1 MCGANNCYS
10 SYPRANEYKK
20 KSWSGTGGLNC
31 TDPKQLF
38 ESITKQPWELI
49 RSIKLNFRE
58 TQNKTSF
65 EGKSIAKAGNIT
77 DINFYGRCFSIIVSP
92 EIQRKGVSQMI
103 ITSKAPVTILYSTP
117 GRRVLLDWLHQ
128 AQIAR
133 QNHTRRSQMKKLLVP
148 SGFLDQKFEGNLK
161 EVGQIVPNSVRIL
174 L

>member
-38 ESITKQPWELI
+38 ESVTKQPWELI

-117 GRRVLLDWLHQ
+117 GRRVLMHQKICHVLHN
-128 AQIAR
+128 AVNYTPI
-133 QNHTRRSQMKKLLVP
+133 
-148 SGFLDQKFEGNLK
+148 
-161 EVGQIVPNSVRIL
+161 
-174 L
+174 